1 MLFRDGRAPTF
12 KYTFKPISDGRL
24 NEMQEVKIR
33 VNEHY
38 GDTSIPLIFPDGW
51 SVKEVGMTCSGES
64 PMTDD
69 EVRSALDNAIGAP
82 NIAEQARGKHGRV
95 VITCDDLSRPT
106 PAGRVFPF
114 VMEQLQEA
122 GVPAS
127 RVFVLGSFG
136 CHNPMNLDAFA
147 RKLGDEAVA
156 RYDCVNHN
164 PFDNFENL
172 GRTSRGTPVL
182 VNKEFASADLRICI
196 SGVKK
201 HRWAGAGG
209 GGKAVLPG
217 VSSIDTILY
226 NHGIIEGHR
235 PENRR
240 IWWIMENPERLDM
253 QETARMADLNV
264 SVNCV
269 YNDRRQLIGLA
280 AGDVDDAWRK
290 AVKACYAV
298 HASKPA
304 GKADVVVVNAYPQ
317 ADQDIDW
324 WGAEESL
331 REGGTAVAVHH
342 FTPGSAL
349 LHYRA
354 EQLGAPWNRMQGYP
368 SRRWPVEQ
376 AGNIIVYTN
385 RRSRRQ
391 MLYYNDR
398 VEWTTDWDSV
408 LRRLRE
414 LHGDDASVAVYP
426 CAKIQFNGD
435 RYPLVL

>member
-1 MLFRDGRAPTF
+1 M
-12 KYTFKPISDGRL
+12 
-24 NEMQEVKIR
+24 VKVR

-38 GDTSIPLIFPDGW
+38 GDDLVPLTFPEGW
-51 SVKEVGMTCSGES
+51 SVEEVRMACSGGP
-64 PMTDD
+64 PMSDD
-69 EVRSALDNAIGAP
+69 EIRSALDGAVDTP
-82 NIAEQARGKHGRV
+82 NIAEQARGKQGRI

-114 VMEQLQEA
+114 IIELLHEA
-122 GVPAS
+122 GVS
-127 RVFVLGSFG
+127 DSQIFILGSFG
-136 CHNPMNLDAFA
+136 CHNPMNLDAFT

-164 PFDNFENL
+164 PFQNFENL
-172 GRTSRGTPVL
+172 GRTSRGTPLL

-209 GGKAVLPG
+209 GGKAVVPG
-217 VSSIDTILY
+217 VSSIDTIFY
-226 NHGIIEGHR
+226 NHGVIEGHR

-240 IWWIMENPERLDM
+240 IWWIKENPERLDM
-253 QETARMADLNV
+253 QEAARMANLDV

-269 YNDRRQLIGLA
+269 YNGRRQLIGLA

-290 AVKACYAV
+290 AVKACYQA

-304 GKADVVVVNAYPQ
+304 GKADIVVVNAYPQ

-324 WGAEESL
+324 WGADEAL
-331 REGGTAVAVHH
+331 REWGTVVAVHH
-342 FTPGSAL
+342 YPLGCAL

-376 AGNIIVYTN
+376 AEHIIVYTN
-385 RRSRRQ
+385 RLSRRQ
-391 MLYYNDR
+391 MLQYSER
-398 VEWTTDWDSV
+398 VEWTTSWDAV
-408 LRRLRE
+408 LRRLRD
-414 LHGDDASVAVYP
+414 LHGVEASAAVYP
-426 CAKIQFNGD
+426 CAKLQFDAD

>member
-1 MLFRDGRAPTF
+1 MFRNLKAPIL
-12 KYTFKPISDGRL
+12 KYILKPISGKRL
-24 NEMQEVKIR
+24 NEMQEVKIK

-38 GDTSIPLIFPDGW
+38 GDHDIPLVFPDGW
-51 SVKEVGMTCSGES
+51 SVESVEMACSGKP

-82 NIAEQARGKHGRV
+82 NIAEQALGKKGRI

-106 PAGRVFPF
+106 PANRVFPF
-114 VMEQLQEA
+114 IIEQLHEA
-122 GVPAS
+122 GVPDG
-127 RVFVLGSFG
+127 RIFVLGSFG
-136 CHNPMNLDAFA
+136 CHHPMNLDAYA

-156 RYDCVNHN
+156 RYNCINHN
-164 PFDNFENL
+164 PFDNFENH
-172 GRTSRGTPVL
+172 GRTSRGTPVV

-201 HRWAGAGG
+201 HKWAGAGG

-226 NHGIIEGHR
+226 NHSIIEGHR

-240 IWWIMENPERLDM
+240 VWWIRENPERLDM

-269 YNDRRQLIGLA
+269 YNDHRELIDLS
-280 AGDVDDAWRK
+280 AGDVDDAWRE
-290 AVKACYAV
+290 AVKSCYSA
-298 HASKPA
+298 HASRPA
-304 GKADVVVVNAYPQ
+304 GKADTVVVNAYPQ

-324 WGAEESL
+324 WGAEDSL
-331 REGGTAVAVHH
+331 REGGTAIAVHN

-354 EQLGAPWNRMQGYP
+354 EQLGAPWNRIRGQYP
-368 SRRWPVEQ
+368 RRWPVKQ
-376 AGNIIVYTN
+376 AGHIIVYTN
-385 RRSRRQ
+385 RLSRRHILQ
-391 MLYYNDR
+391 YDDR
-398 VEWTTDWDSV
+398 VEWITDWDVV
-408 LRRLRE
+408 LKRLRE
-414 LHGDDASVAVYP
+414 LHGDEASVAVYP
-426 CAKIQFNGD
+426 FGKIQFNGNK
-435 RYPLVL
+435 YPLVL